1 MDQIEDLW
9 PKHNEINYTFPG
21 NEVMLKNLMVHLD
34 QSPRCEA
41 RLKIAAALAKANG
54 ARLVGVFAQKGPSKL
69 VGSMASWPPQEY
81 VEASQESK
89 KTFESATQGLNA
101 EWVDINR
108 GSDSAVLALVS
119 EKARYFDLVIMGQYD
134 ESDVHY
140 APAELAEEVL
150 TNSGRPVL
158 IIPYVG
164 EFAGSFKRPL
174 IAWNASSQAAHA
186 LNDAL
191 PLILNCDQAVVLAFD
206 SSFDRAE
213 ASCKEVA
220 VQLSCHGIKSKTE
233 AMIIDDIGVM
243 DMLLNNACDQGADLL
258 VMGAHSH
265 IGFPFISRGAGT
277 RHILKTM
284 VLPVLMSS

>member
-1 MDQIEDLW
+1 
-9 PKHNEINYTFPG
+9 
-21 NEVMLKNLMVHLD
+21 MLKNLIVHLD

-41 RLKIAAALAKANG
+41 RLKIAVALAKANG
-54 ARLVGVFAQKGPSKL
+54 ARLVGLFAQKALPKRAGGVS
-69 VGSMASWPPQEY
+69 SWPPEEY
-81 VEASQESK
+81 VKAGQESK
-89 KTFESATQGLNA
+89 KAFEVATQGLSA

-108 GSDSAVLALVS
+108 GGDTALLALVS

-134 ESDVHY
+134 ESSVQY
-140 APAELAEEVL
+140 APSELAEEVL

-164 EFAGSFKRPL
+164 EFSSSFKRPL
-174 IAWNASSQAAHA
+174 IAWNASSEAAHA

-191 PLILNCDQAVVLAFD
+191 PLILNCEQAVVLAFD
-206 SSFDRAE
+206 SSLERAE
-213 ASCKEVA
+213 VSCKEVA
-220 VQLSCHGIKSKTE
+220 LQLSCHGIKSKAE
-233 AMIIDDIGVM
+233 VMMIEDVGVM

>member
-1 MDQIEDLW
+1 M
-9 PKHNEINYTFPG
+9 
-21 NEVMLKNLMVHLD
+21 
-34 QSPRCEA
+34 
-41 RLKIAAALAKANG
+41 
-54 ARLVGVFAQKGPSKL
+54 
-69 VGSMASWPPQEY
+69 
-81 VEASQESK
+81 
-89 KTFESATQGLNA
+89 
-101 EWVDINR
+101 
-108 GSDSAVLALVS
+108 ALVS

-150 TNSGRPVL
+150 TNSGRPIL

-243 DMLLNNACDQGADLL
+243 DMLLNSACDQGADLL

>member
-1 MDQIEDLW
+1 
-9 PKHNEINYTFPG
+9 
-21 NEVMLKNLMVHLD
+21 MLKNLMVHLD
-34 QSPRCEA
+34 QSTRCEA
-41 RLKIAAALAKANG
+41 RLEIAVALARINH
-54 ARLVGVFAQKGPSKL
+54 ARLVGVFAQKAPSKL
-69 VGSMASWPPQEY
+69 VGSISNWPPEEY
-81 VEASQESK
+81 VKASEGSK
-89 KTFESATQGLNA
+89 RKFEFATQGLES
-101 EWVDINR
+101 EWLDINK
-108 GSDSAVLALVS
+108 GTDSAILALVTD
-119 EKARYFDLVIMGQYD
+119 KARYFDLIIMGQHD
-134 ESDVHY
+134 ESSVQY
-140 APAELAEEVL
+140 TPSELVEEVL

-164 EFAGSFKRPL
+164 DFSGEFKHPL
-174 IAWNASSQAAHA
+174 IAWNTSSEAAHA

-191 PLILNCDQAVVLAFD
+191 PLILKCDQAVILAFD
-206 SSFDRAE
+206 SSLVRAT

-220 VQLSCHGIKSKTE
+220 VQLLCHGIKSKSE
-233 AMIIDDIGVM
+233 VMIIEDIGVM